1 MLADKQTNFENH
13 HNQTFLPRKQ
23 FKSYVCS
30 FTVLSC
36 STFNMA
42 FVANIASY
50 MFNSEF
56 FTRLE
61 ISDLL
66 TNSFCFIFTSS
77 VSFVYLL

>member
-1 MLADKQTNFENH
+1 MSAEKQTNFENH

-23 FKSYVCS
+23 LKLYVCS
-30 FTVLSC
+30 FTILSC
-36 STFNMA
+36 SAFDLA
-42 FVANIASY
+42 FVANLASY
-50 MFNSEF
+50 VFNSEF
-56 FTRLE
+56 LKRSE